1 MPIVKGVIDLNALL
15 AAHDG
20 ILLAREHRPRKS
32 SLSRWCRAGRL
43 ARILPGVYVHP
54 AARDDLA
61 TRLRAVHARVPDA
74 VIGGSAAARLTAW
87 PDETVTEVEVNTT
100 SRRVPKPGFRF
111 VRRRVPPEHTHRRG
125 PLSVIAAPLIAVDSA
140 AADKGERIDHL
151 LRKRWPLAG
160 IEVAM
165 AATPNRRGNRIRRR
179 VVRRS
184 RTNPWSQAERVFH
197 DLLDRHHVTGWVA
210 NQPESAGDG
219 RYQPDVAF
227 RAGQVA
233 CEIDGYEYH
242 SGKRMF
248 LADRVRQNALALA
261 GWTVL
266 RFTWDM
272 LADEEEVV
280 ATIRAANR
288 LRRGNRKR
296 GAG

>member
-1 MPIVKGVIDLNALL
+1 MKDVIDLDALL

-61 TRLRAVHARVPDA
+61 TRLRAVAYRVPDA

-87 PDETVTEVEVNTT
+87 PTEVVREIEVNTT

-111 VRRRVPPEHTHRRG
+111 VRRRIPPEHTLHRSR
-125 PLSVIAAPLIAVDSA
+125 LTVIAPPMLAVDSA
-140 AADKGERIDHL
+140 ASDKGDRIDHL
-151 LRKRWPLAG
+151 LRERWPLAG
-160 IEVAM
+160 IEAAM
-165 AATPNRRGNRIRRR
+165 AATPNRKGNRIRRR

-184 RTNPWSQAERVFH
+184 RSNPWSQAERVFH
-197 DLLDRHHVTGWVA
+197 DLLDRHRLTGWVA
-210 NQPESAGDG
+210 NIPETAEGG
-219 RYQPDVAF
+219 QYQPDVAF
-227 RAGQVA
+227 RASRVA

-242 SGKRMF
+242 SGRRVF
-248 LADRVRQNALALA
+248 VADRIRQNALALA
-261 GWTVL
+261 DWTVL
-266 RFTWDM
+266 RFTWGM
-272 LADEEEVV
+272 LADEAAV
-280 ATIRAANR
+280 AATVQAAIR
-288 LRRGNRKR
+288 LRTGRRRR